1 MESITHSFLIRFK
14 ETAMAPKTKKMIIT
28 PIDGSKESLRA
39 LSYLNLYFKAEP
51 NLKVVLLYILPSLP
65 PMLVDECKKDP
76 AAARKLKELEKKNSL
91 MAEQILEEAKT
102 KLAGKGFDAGRI
114 ETVYRTKENETAHD
128 ICWWAASRHSDAIV
142 LNTRS
147 RSRLEA
153 FFMGETAR
161 KVLEF
166 AKACPVWLIK
176 GSVKSRKVLIAMDGS
191 DSALRAVEHAGFIL
205 AGTDCSITLFHS
217 KRKLERFLPKELL
230 EGAAE
235 LEELWK
241 NAAATDIA
249 PTLERAQKLLLER
262 GVASDRVS
270 TKIIE
275 GSRSAAADILK
286 AARKGEFGTIV
297 MGRKGVTA
305 DKDSNLGSITRKVV
319 QDFTDMAVWVVR

>member
-1 MESITHSFLIRFK
+1 
-14 ETAMAPKTKKMIIT
+14 MAIKTKKMIVT

-39 LSYLNLYFKAEP
+39 LSYLNLYFGADL
-51 NLKVVLLYILPSLP
+51 NLKVVLLYILPALP
-65 PMLVDECKKDP
+65 PLLVDECKKDP
-76 AAARKLKELEKKNSL
+76 AAARKLKELEKKNAL
-91 MAEQILEEAKT
+91 LAEQILEEAKT

-114 ETVYRTKENETAHD
+114 ETVYRIKEKETAHD

-142 LNTRS
+142 LNTRG

-166 AKACPVWLIK
+166 AKVCPVWLIK
-176 GSVKSRKVLIAMDGS
+176 GSVKSRKVLIAMDSS
-191 DSALRAVEHAGFIL
+191 DDALRAVEHAGFVL
-205 AGTDCSITLFHS
+205 AETDCSITLFHS

-230 EGAAE
+230 EGAGE

-241 NAAATDIA
+241 SAAATDIA
-249 PTLERAQKLLLER
+249 PILEKAQKLLLER

-286 AARKGEFGTIV
+286 TARKGEFGTIV

-305 DKDSNLGSITRKVV
+305 DKDSSLGSITRKVV
-319 QDFTDMAVWVVR
+319 QDFTDMALWVVR